1 MQKIRKIVRAVL
13 EKNGNQPTNQQ
24 TLSLTGSTKVEN
36 KNNNKQSRSRTP
48 KGKRK
53 KNNKQENEFG
63 DKNNLETGLK

>member
-1 MQKIRKIVRAVL
+1 MQSFMKIVRAVS
-13 EKNGNQPTNQQ
+13 EKNG
-24 TLSLTGSTKVEN
+24 SLIN
-36 KNNNKQSRSRTP
+36 KNKQSKSRTP